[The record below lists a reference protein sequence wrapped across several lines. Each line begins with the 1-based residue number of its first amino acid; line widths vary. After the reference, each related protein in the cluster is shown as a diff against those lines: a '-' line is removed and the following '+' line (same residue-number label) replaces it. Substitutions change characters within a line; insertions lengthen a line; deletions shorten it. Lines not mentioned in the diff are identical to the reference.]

1 MLHTIPQRRPLLF
14 SGLLLL
20 LVLGT
25 FFIAGAIAT
34 IMHWPAIAIALVG
47 DSVLALV
54 AVFLL
59 GRLHWW
65 REVGF
70 RLPPPSRAL
79 WFFLVPCLAVVA
91 NAVFARLVHPVFD
104 NVLTSLLLY
113 FTVAMLVGFVEET
126 YFRGLM
132 LHALLVRGPWQAAI
146 ISSILFGLAHLLNI
160 GVGQNLAAT
169 VVQIVDAFAIGFLFA
184 ALALRAHTILPLIVI
199 HGLTDFFGFLA
210 LNGTV
215 VTQGLNVFAVVVTA
229 AEALIY
235 LIVGV
240 IVLQGVHEADT
251 ASTIGAE
258 SVKTFVASG
267 T

>member
-1 MLHTIPQRRPLLF
+1 MLHPFPQRRPLLF

-25 FFIAGAIAT
+25 VFIAGAIAT
-34 IMHWPAIAIALVG
+34 ILHWPAISIAIVG

-59 GRLHWW
+59 SRLRWW

-70 RLPPPSRAL
+70 RLPAPSRAL

-91 NAVFARLVHPVFD
+91 NAVFARLVNPAFD

-113 FTVAMLVGFVEET
+113 FAVAMLVGLVEET

-132 LHALLVRGPWQAAI
+132 LRALLVRGPWQAAI
-146 ISSILFGLAHLLNI
+146 ISSVLFSLAHLLNI

-169 VVQIVDAFAIGFLFA
+169 LVQIVDAFAIGFLFA
-184 ALALRAHTILPLIVI
+184 ALALRTHTILPLIVI
-199 HGLTDFFGFLA
+199 HGLTNFFGFLA

-215 VTQGLNVFAVVVTA
+215 VTQGLNVLAVVVTA
-229 AEALIY
+229 AEVLIY
-235 LIVGV
+235 LTVGV
-240 IVLQGVHEADT
+240 IVLRGVREAEPT
-251 ASTIGAE
+251 PTIGAA
-258 SVKTFVASG
+258 SASAVVGSG